1 MRLSKLI
8 ITDSGGVQEEA
19 RSLGKSVLVMRDS
32 TERPETVDAGTTRLV
47 GTDIQRI
54 VSETNHLLDNL
65 CA

>member
-1 MRLSKLI
+1 MSLSKLI

-19 RSLGKSVLVMRDS
+19 RSLGKPVFVMRDS
-32 TERPETVDAGTTRLV
+32 TERPETVDAGTFRLV